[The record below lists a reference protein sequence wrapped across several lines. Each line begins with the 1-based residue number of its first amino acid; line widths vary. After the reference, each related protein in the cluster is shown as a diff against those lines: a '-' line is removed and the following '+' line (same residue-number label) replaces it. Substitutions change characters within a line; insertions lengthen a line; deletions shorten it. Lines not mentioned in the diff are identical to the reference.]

1 MIYKVL
7 HKIFSEEFLLV
18 QKWKMTG
25 TIDRLSGLV
34 WRAFCF
40 LGSVCVLSIAVTNED
55 LGRRYQNTHHAH
67 LHPNS
72 NIKYCFANHID
83 IYICNG
89 MLHINFFKC
98 FNPVGCAGK
107 KAPLSVFCSPRKKF
121 KVKVANFST
130 FRDYEYGEVWAS
142 IHCFWKP
149 GGGRGKRYPY
159 FHIHLFQ
166 QNRQPK

>member
-1 MIYKVL
+1 
-7 HKIFSEEFLLV
+7 
-18 QKWKMTG
+18 MTG

-72 NIKYCFANHID
+72 NIKYCSNHMD

-98 FNPVGCAGK
+98 YQVGCAGE
-107 KAPLSVFCSPRKKF
+107 KAPHQFF
-121 KVKVANFST
+121 A
-130 FRDYEYGEVWAS
+130 
-142 IHCFWKP
+142 
-149 GGGRGKRYPY
+149 YPE
-159 FHIHLFQ
+159 
-166 QNRQPK
+166 

>member
-1 MIYKVL
+1 
-7 HKIFSEEFLLV
+7 
-18 QKWKMTG
+18 MTG

-34 WRAFCF
+34 WRTFCF
-40 LGSVCVLSIAVTNED
+40 FRLCVCVLSIAVTNED

-72 NIKYCFANHID
+72 NIKYCFANHMD
-83 IYICNG
+83 LYICNG
-89 MLHINFFKC
+89 MLHISLFKC

-130 FRDYEYGEVWAS
+130 FRDYEYGEV
-142 IHCFWKP
+142 
-149 GGGRGKRYPY
+149 
-159 FHIHLFQ
+159 
-166 QNRQPK
+166 

>member
-1 MIYKVL
+1 
-7 HKIFSEEFLLV
+7 
-18 QKWKMTG
+18 MTG

-72 NIKYCFANHID
+72 NIKYCFANHMD

-98 FNPVGCAGK
+98 FNPVGCGDKNDLK
-107 KAPLSVFCSPRKKF
+107 KIQ
-121 KVKVANFST
+121 VKVANLF
-130 FRDYEYGEVWAS
+130 FNFPDYEY
-142 IHCFWKP
+142 
-149 GGGRGKRYPY
+149 
-159 FHIHLFQ
+159 
-166 QNRQPK
+166 

>member
-1 MIYKVL
+1 
-7 HKIFSEEFLLV
+7 
-18 QKWKMTG
+18 MTG
-25 TIDRLSGLV
+25 TIDCLSGLV

-72 NIKYCFANHID
+72 NIKYCSNHMD

-98 FNPVGCAGK
+98 YQVGCAGE
-107 KAPLSVFCSPRKKF
+107 KAPHQFF
-121 KVKVANFST
+121 A
-130 FRDYEYGEVWAS
+130 
-142 IHCFWKP
+142 
-149 GGGRGKRYPY
+149 YPE
-159 FHIHLFQ
+159 
-166 QNRQPK
+166 

>member
-1 MIYKVL
+1 M
-7 HKIFSEEFLLV
+7 
-18 QKWKMTG
+18 
-25 TIDRLSGLV
+25 
-34 WRAFCF
+34 F

-72 NIKYCFANHID
+72 NIKYCFANHMD

-121 KVKVANFST
+121 KVEVANIST
-130 FRDYEYGEVWAS
+130 FLIMNKERFERLYIAFGSQKGSEEKDIPIFIFIYL
-142 IHCFWKP
+142 
-149 GGGRGKRYPY
+149 
-159 FHIHLFQ
+159 FHIH
-166 QNRQPK
+166 